1 MTWFQALILGA
12 VQGLTEFIPVS
23 STAHL
28 RIVPALLG
36 WPDPGAAFSAVI
48 QLGTLAAALVYFAP
62 DLWRLTR
69 AALLSLGSRTARQ
82 DPDARMAWAIAL
94 GNVPIVALGLAFRD
108 FIEGGARSLPL
119 IAGMLIALAV
129 LLAVAERLARQT
141 SSAGALGAGQ
151 VFIIG
156 LFQSLALIPGS
167 SRSGSTI
174 LGGLLL
180 GLRREDATRFSFL
193 LGMPA
198 ILGAGLLQFAH
209 LARHGPE
216 GGWIALAV
224 ALLASAAGGYWSIGF
239 LIRFLKTHRTDLF
252 ATYRIVLGLVVLWLA
267 SRGWVS

>member
-1 MTWFQALILGA
+1 MTCLQALVLGA
-12 VQGLTEFIPVS
+12 IQGLTEFIPVS

-48 QLGTLAAALVYFAP
+48 QMGTLAAALVYFAP

-69 AALLSLGSRTARQ
+69 AALFSLGGRAMQ
-82 DPDARMAWAIAL
+82 HDPDARMAWAIAL
-94 GNVPIVALGLAFRD
+94 GNVPIVALGLTFRD

-119 IAGMLIALAV
+119 IASMLIALAV

-141 SSAGALGAGQ
+141 SAAGALGFGQ
-151 VFIIG
+151 VFVIG
-156 LFQSLALIPGS
+156 LFQSLALVPGS

-180 GLRREDATRFSFL
+180 GLRREEATRFSFL

-198 ILGAGLLQFAH
+198 ICGAGLLQFAH

-216 GGWIALAV
+216 SGWTALAI
-224 ALLASAAGGYWSIGF
+224 ALLASAVSGYWSIGF

-252 ATYRIVLGLVVLWLA
+252 AAYRIILGVMVLWLA